1 MANSHCLSFCPC
13 SRRVA
18 VTIPTVTPASPVFS
32 SPRFLPRFLGVA
44 AGSRGGGLGII
55 PGRMFFSAREYPG
68 KPRNCSPP
76 SVLN

>member
-44 AGSRGGGLGII
+44 AGSRGGGWALSQG
-55 PGRMFFSAREYPG
+55 GRFFLQGNIQE
-68 KPRNCSPP
+68 SPEIAP
-76 SVLN
+76 HLLS